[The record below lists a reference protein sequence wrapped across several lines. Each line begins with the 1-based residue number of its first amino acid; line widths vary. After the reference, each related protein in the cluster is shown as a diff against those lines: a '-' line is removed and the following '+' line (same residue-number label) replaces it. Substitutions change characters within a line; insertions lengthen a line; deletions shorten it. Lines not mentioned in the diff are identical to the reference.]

1 MAGGPGGQDQTCR
14 PITSGMLYYELGLRN
29 YVKTSKFRP
38 SKPWSNE
45 AKVEHEKPDSLKIK
59 SAKYNENFG
68 LEKNLNQIRHILR
81 DKKDLQTKQWSV

>member
-38 SKPWSNE
+38 SKPWNNE
-45 AKVEHEKPDSLKIK
+45 AKV
-59 SAKYNENFG
+59 
-68 LEKNLNQIRHILR
+68 
-81 DKKDLQTKQWSV
+81 